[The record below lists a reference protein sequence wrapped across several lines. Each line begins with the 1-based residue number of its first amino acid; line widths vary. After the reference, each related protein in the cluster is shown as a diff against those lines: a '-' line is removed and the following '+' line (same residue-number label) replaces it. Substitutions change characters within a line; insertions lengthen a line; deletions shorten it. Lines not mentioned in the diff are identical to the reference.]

1 MSTTPTA
8 AMQNKTIAITGAAS
22 GIGLAC
28 AQRLHAEGA
37 RVVLIDRNE
46 AALREACA
54 ALGEHAHPLAL
65 DLMDGDAVSQTM
77 LTRILELVGS
87 LDVLHA
93 NAGMYVGGAVAEGD
107 PDAWDRMLHLNV
119 NAAFRC
125 VRAVLP
131 YMVARKTGDIL
142 LTSSLAGVIPV
153 VWEPIYSASKHAV
166 QAFTHSTRR
175 QVAPH
180 GVRMGAILPG
190 PVITPLLD
198 DWPEDKMQKALET
211 QSLIAPQ
218 EIAEA
223 VLFMLTRPRN
233 VTIRDLSILGTTR
246 DI

>member
-1 MSTTPTA
+1 MNN
-8 AMQNKTIAITGAAS
+8 AMQDKTVAITGAAS

-28 AQRLHAEGA
+28 AQRLHAAGA
-37 RVVLIDRNE
+37 HVVLIDRNQN
-46 AALREACA
+46 ALQEACNTMGA
-54 ALGEHAHPLAL
+54 HAHPLAL
-65 DLMDGDAVSQTM
+65 DLLDGDAVSQTM
-77 LTRILELVGS
+77 LPRILELVGS

-93 NAGMYVGGAVAEGD
+93 NAGCYIGGPVVEGD

-125 VRAVLP
+125 VHAVLP
-131 YMVARKTGDIL
+131 YMVARKTGDVL

-190 PVITPLLD
+190 PVITPLLN
-198 DWPEDKMQKALET
+198 DWPEDKMQKALESD
-211 QSLIAPQ
+211 SLIAPQ

-223 VLFMLTRPRN
+223 ALFMLTRPRN
-233 VTIRDLSILGTTR
+233 VTIRDLTILGTAR

>member
-1 MSTTPTA
+1 MNN
-8 AMQNKTIAITGAAS
+8 AMQDKTVAITGAAS

-28 AQRLHAEGA
+28 AQRLHAAGA
-37 RVVLIDRNE
+37 RVVLIDRNQDAL
-46 AALREACA
+46 AAACDA
-54 ALGEHAHPLAL
+54 MGGNAHPLAL
-65 DLMDGDAVSQTM
+65 DLLDGNAVTQTM
-77 LTRILELVGS
+77 LPRILDLVGN

-93 NAGMYVGGAVAEGD
+93 NAGCYVGGPVVEGD

-125 VRAVLP
+125 VHAVLP
-131 YMVARKTGDIL
+131 YMVARKSGDVL

-198 DWPEDKMQKALET
+198 DWPEDKMQKALESD
-211 QSLIAPQ
+211 SLIAPQ

-223 VLFMLTRPRN
+223 ALFMLTRPRN
-233 VTIRDLSILGTTR
+233 VTIRDLTILGTTR

>member
-1 MSTTPTA
+1 MNY
-8 AMQNKTIAITGAAS
+8 AMQDKTVAITGAAS

-37 RVVLIDRNE
+37 RVVLIDRNQDAL
-46 AALREACA
+46 AAACDA
-54 ALGEHAHPLAL
+54 MGGNAHPLAL
-65 DLMDGDAVSQTM
+65 DLLDGDAVSQTM
-77 LTRILELVGS
+77 LARILDLVGS

-93 NAGMYVGGAVAEGD
+93 NAGCYIGGPVIEGD

-125 VRAVLP
+125 VHAVLP
-131 YMVARKTGDIL
+131 YMVARKTGDVL

-190 PVITPLLD
+190 PVITPLLN
-198 DWPEDKMQKALET
+198 DWPEDKMQKALESD
-211 QSLIAPQ
+211 SLIAPQ

-223 VLFMLTRPRN
+223 ALFMLTRPRN
-233 VTIRDLSILGTTR
+233 VTIRDLTILGTAR

>member
-1 MSTTPTA
+1 MNN
-8 AMQNKTIAITGAAS
+8 AMQDKTVAITGAAS

-28 AQRLHAEGA
+28 AQRLHAAGA
-37 RVVLIDRNE
+37 HVVLIDRNQD
-46 AALREACA
+46 ALQKACNEMGA
-54 ALGEHAHPLAL
+54 HAHPLAL
-65 DLMDGDAVSQTM
+65 DLLDGDAVSQTM
-77 LTRILELVGS
+77 LARILDLVGS

-93 NAGMYVGGAVAEGD
+93 NAGCYIGGPVIEGD

-125 VRAVLP
+125 VHAVLP
-131 YMVARKTGDIL
+131 YMVARKSGDVL

-190 PVITPLLD
+190 PVITPLLN
-198 DWPEDKMQKALET
+198 DWPEDKMQKALESD
-211 QSLIAPQ
+211 SLIAPQ

-223 VLFMLTRPRN
+223 ALFMLTRPRN
-233 VTIRDLSILGTTR
+233 VTIRDLTILGTAR